1 MSWIKKELR
10 YLKDSFSL
18 LIKGFLLFI
27 LAFSGLGL
35 SLLLRYF
42 QYNGTIIAFLGI
54 ITEVIALILCYFIF
68 RKYILSKEQSKS
80 PNLEKIK

>member
-18 LIKGFLLFI
+18 LIKGFVLFI

-35 SLLLRYF
+35 SLFLRYL

-54 ITEVIALILCYFIF
+54 ITEAIALILCYFIF
-68 RKYILSKEQSKS
+68 RKYISSKEESKS
-80 PNLEKIK
+80 PHMEKK